1 MATNTDFLRFSA
13 YSIKDLIT
21 RKLAQDSNFTDQ
33 VYEGSNLAV
42 LIDIFSYMAQCLLY
56 SLNNA
61 AAESMFADT
70 QIYENMNRLVKFLD
84 YHPKGCN
91 TSIAEFALNNT
102 GSAFEGKKIPKYSYI
117 NTNKVDELG
126 KPIYY
131 SLMDSQ
137 MVNTNDSYSVIMY
150 NGRWK
155 MYSTVFTS
163 SGSEYQSFTL
173 DGIESNSDN
182 NKYVP
187 DIGIH
192 VYVDENPNGSNDN
205 IIQYK
210 MVDQG
215 IFTDNNI
222 ENGTFIHTSNDAIFD
237 LRLNENKTYE
247 ITFGNGYSGK
257 IPPEGSL
264 IYVLYLDSN
273 GPYGKIDLGEISDAE
288 MIVDSNH
295 LGIEENLY
303 NAIVNQTDSSQ
314 ILKKEDDGKT
324 PIWKNISNSSSF
336 IEEESVND
344 IRIHAPNWFKTG
356 NRLVTHSDYEYYF
369 KNKNRNL
376 VIDVV
381 CQNNW
386 EYISTFYR
394 WLYNLNDNGN
404 FVKSGK
410 RKTTKQ
416 NYYINQNRLMKYD
429 YKWADAADVNNIYL
443 WIKMRNE
450 SDILK
455 SQFDKDIQNIKT
467 LTQEAVY
474 LNPLEVYFSP
484 CAETIDTALNYFN
497 PENGSQKFD
506 PNNNSYIEITLDDNS
521 IYTNIDIQSQVA
533 NIIQNFFD
541 EDKQTLGMIIDF
553 SKLTNEIY
561 NIGTISRIRTVY
573 HNKKTEETIIKPGL
587 SFASWT
593 SSVID
598 LGDDLN
604 ISNTSMSLEVFQ
616 FPKLYNS
623 ETIENK
629 IKVIRRSI
637 NNINTIQY

>member
-1 MATNTDFLRFSA
+1 
-13 YSIKDLIT
+13 
-21 RKLAQDSNFTDQ
+21 
-33 VYEGSNLAV
+33 
-42 LIDIFSYMAQCLLY
+42 
-56 SLNNA
+56 
-61 AAESMFADT
+61 
-70 QIYENMNRLVKFLD
+70 
-84 YHPKGCN
+84 
-91 TSIAEFALNNT
+91 
-102 GSAFEGKKIPKYSYI
+102 
-117 NTNKVDELG
+117 
-126 KPIYY
+126 
-131 SLMDSQ
+131 

-404 FVKSGK
+404 FVKNGK
-410 RKTTKQ
+410 RKKKPQKEVITNTKVKLE
-416 NYYINQNRLMKYD
+416 NNRLRRRLRGLLLLK
-429 YKWADAADVNNIYL
+429 NQL
-443 WIKMRNE
+443 GL
-450 SDILK
+450 DI
-455 SQFDKDIQNIKT
+455 
-467 LTQEAVY
+467 
-474 LNPLEVYFSP
+474 
-484 CAETIDTALNYFN
+484 
-497 PENGSQKFD
+497 
-506 PNNNSYIEITLDDNS
+506 
-521 IYTNIDIQSQVA
+521 
-533 NIIQNFFD
+533 
-541 EDKQTLGMIIDF
+541 
-553 SKLTNEIY
+553 
-561 NIGTISRIRTVY
+561 
-573 HNKKTEETIIKPGL
+573 
-587 SFASWT
+587 
-593 SSVID
+593 
-598 LGDDLN
+598 
-604 ISNTSMSLEVFQ
+604 
-616 FPKLYNS
+616 
-623 ETIENK
+623 
-629 IKVIRRSI
+629 
-637 NNINTIQY
+637 